1 MIKQLI
7 GILVLC
13 FVVYVVVTAS
23 GTSDK
28 LATATSTTPKPAEMS
43 PEEKAKKAA
52 DDARWVREVVTVSQ
66 LRKSMKNPASFNLE
80 QALRMKDGT
89 LCLSYRATN
98 SFNAIVPGRAVIS
111 KTTIATSDD
120 ESRFVPLWN
129 KLCANKGGED
139 ISYIRRALL

>member
-7 GILVLC
+7 GFLVLC
-13 FVVYVVVTAS
+13 FLAYVAVKAF

-28 LATATSTTPKPAEMS
+28 LATATSTPAEMS

-52 DDARWVREVVTVSQ
+52 DDARWVREVVTMSQ

-98 SFNAIVPGRAVIS
+98 SFNAIVPGQAVIS

-120 ESRFVPLWN
+120 KSRLVPLWN
-129 KLCANKGGED
+129 KLCANKSGED